1 MLSNLGLPDGA
12 GRREA
17 RSYLSAIRSGI
28 GAFLAIGLIAMF
40 MLPAAARAADVPM
53 TLEGGISA
61 TLNMPDST
69 EPVPAVLLLHGF
81 GSSKDEVGGMY
92 ARVATALAQKGIA
105 SLRIDFAGFGK
116 SDGDTGATTID
127 AQLAQAKAA
136 FAVLKATKNVDP
148 NRMGV
153 LGFSLGGGVA
163 TLLASGQPMEIKSLV
178 TWSSVGDFQ
187 ADMLGA
193 LGQKAFDRA
202 KEDGVVGLDLG
213 FRTIALKQAFFDS
226 LGAYK
231 LDDAIS
237 TYPGAYLTIT
247 GSKDFSAQ
255 YADRFVGLAKNAAKE
270 AMIIPE
276 GDHIF
281 GVLGPDQT
289 MADSVIMKTADWFA
303 GTLKAAPK
311 TTP

>member
-1 MLSNLGLPDGA
+1 MLTSPGLPSGA
-12 GRREA
+12 PRQEP
-17 RSYLSAIRSGI
+17 RSPIAGIRTFLAATLV
-28 GAFLAIGLIAMF
+28 AFL
-40 MLPAAARAADVPM
+40 MLPTLAFAADTPM

-69 EPVPAVLLLHGF
+69 APVPAVLLLHGF

-105 SLRIDFAGFGK
+105 SLRIDFAGFGR
-116 SDGDTGATTID
+116 SDGDTGSTTID
-127 AQLAQAKAA
+127 AQLSQAKAA
-136 FAVLKATKNVDP
+136 FAVLKGTKGVDP
-148 NRMGV
+148 ERMGV
-153 LGFSLGGGVA
+153 LGFSLGGGIA

-187 ADMLGA
+187 ADMQGA

-213 FRTIALKQAFFDS
+213 WRTIVLKQSFFDS

-237 TYPGAYLTIT
+237 TYPGAYLTIA

-289 MADSVIMKTADWFA
+289 MAESVIAKTADWFSN
-303 GTLKAAPK
+303 TLGSPPKAQP
-311 TTP
+311 

>member
-1 MLSNLGLPDGA
+1 MLSTLGFLEGAMRPEPRSFFAGIRAFVAAAVVAVFVLP
-12 GRREA
+12 
-17 RSYLSAIRSGI
+17 LSAW
-28 GAFLAIGLIAMF
+28 
-40 MLPAAARAADVPM
+40 AADIPM

-69 EPVPAVLLLHGF
+69 DPVPAVLLLHGF

-116 SDGDTGATTID
+116 SDGDTGSTTID
-127 AQLAQAKAA
+127 SQLAQAKAA
-136 FAVLKATKNVDP
+136 FAVLKGTKGVDP
-148 NRMGV
+148 DRMGV

-187 ADMLGA
+187 ADMLAA

-213 FRTIALKQAFFDS
+213 WRTIALKQAFFDS
-226 LGAYK
+226 LGNYK

-255 YADRFVGLAKNAAKE
+255 YSDRFVGLAKNATKE

-289 MADSVIMKTADWFA
+289 MADGVIKKTAEWFA
-303 GTLKAAPK
+303 ATLESAPK
-311 TTP
+311 TQP

>member
-1 MLSNLGLPDGA
+1 MLSILGFLEGA
-12 GRREA
+12 ARRKPH
-17 RSYLSAIRSGI
+17 S
-28 GAFLAIGLIAMF
+28 FLAGIRILVAAALVAIF
-40 MLPAAARAADVPM
+40 SLPFAARAADTPM
-53 TLEGGISA
+53 MLEGGTSA

-116 SDGDTGATTID
+116 SDGDTGSTTID

-136 FAVLKATKNVDP
+136 FAVLKGTKGIDP

-153 LGFSLGGGVA
+153 LGFSLGGGIA
-163 TLLASGQPMEIKSLV
+163 TLLASGQPMDVKSLV

-187 ADMLGA
+187 ADMLAA

-213 FRTIALKQAFFDS
+213 FRTIVLKQAFFDS
-226 LGAYK
+226 LSNYK

-255 YADRFVGLAKNAAKE
+255 YADRFVGLAKNATKE
-270 AMIIPE
+270 SMIIPE

-289 MADSVIMKTADWFA
+289 MGDSVIKKTAEWFA
-303 GTLKAAPK
+303 NTLGSAPK
-311 TTP
+311 AQQ